1 MNEISHETRQLK
13 SESYDRERAL
23 ERWINEMCEVYEA
36 PREEIEQLAIVQ
48 AEKSAIENLK
58 SAEELANKYAEIDE
72 AITNLEKAIIEAFRP
87 VVVAI
92 CEVTQRC
99 IDAIKPISE
108 AIGKYYKAMPNN
120 ERKRLGIPMRRR
132 GRK

>member
-13 SESYDRERAL
+13 SESYNRERAL

-36 PREEIEQLAIVQ
+36 PREEIEQLALVRIER
-48 AEKSAIENLK
+48 AEIKALK
-58 SAEELANKYAEIDE
+58 ETEELANEYAEIDE
-72 AITNLEKAIIEAFRP
+72 AIENIKKAIIEAFEP
-87 VVVAI
+87 VLVAI

-108 AIGKYYKAMPNN
+108 AIGKYYKQMPNN